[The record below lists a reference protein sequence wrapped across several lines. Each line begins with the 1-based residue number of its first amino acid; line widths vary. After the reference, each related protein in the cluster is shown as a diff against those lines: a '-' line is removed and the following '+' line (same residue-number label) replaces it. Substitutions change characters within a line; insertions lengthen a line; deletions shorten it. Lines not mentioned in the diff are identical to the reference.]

1 MSKVRFTLNI
11 LAIAVFTLTVASMA
25 QAQASRTWVSGVG
38 DDANPCSRTAPC
50 KTFAGAISKTAM
62 NGEIDALD
70 PAGFGTINIT
80 KSITIDGSPTGVAGI
95 LNAGTT
101 GVIVNIT
108 NAADARKSVT
118 IRGLSIQGAS
128 TGTIGVRVIAG
139 NRVYVENCFIS
150 GQNFSATSDG
160 IKDERTAANSLL
172 EVDNTTITNNSGNGI
187 NITPTAGSSGV
198 HVHVSNSRLQGN
210 SNTGMVLAT
219 GAKGTIYNSV
229 ITGHS
234 GTGGG
239 FFLSGTS
246 ELSVDHCVVSN
257 NNVGFIASAAG
268 SVIRV
273 SNTTAIN
280 NTTLANAAGGGVV
293 TSYGNNQT
301 GGVGSPFPSSATTQQ

>member
-1 MSKVRFTLNI
+1 MNKFRFTLNA
-11 LAIAVFTLTVASMA
+11 LAVLVFTLAFVSLA
-25 QAQASRTWVSGVG
+25 QAQATRTWVSGVG

-50 KTFAGAISKTAM
+50 KTFAGAISKTAT

-70 PAGFGTINIT
+70 PAGFGTLNIT
-80 KSITIDGSPTGVAGI
+80 KSITVDGTATGSAGV
-95 LNAGTT
+95 LNAGTS

-108 NAADARKSVT
+108 SGTDVRKTVT
-118 IRGLSIQGAS
+118 LRSISYQGAGS
-128 TGTIGVRVIAG
+128 GTIGIRILAATRVF
-139 NRVYVENCFIS
+139 VENCYIS
-150 GQNFSATSDG
+150 GQNGSPGDG

-187 NITPTAGSSGV
+187 NITAGASASGV
-198 HVHVSNSRLQGN
+198 NVHVSNSRLQGN
-210 SNTGMVLAT
+210 GNTGMVLT
-219 GAKGTIYNSV
+219 NGAKGTIYNSA
-229 ITGHS
+229 INGHS
-234 GTGGG
+234 GSGGG

-246 ELSVDHCVVSN
+246 EVSVDHCVVSN

-280 NTTLANAAGGGVV
+280 NTTLASAAGGGVV

-301 GGVGSPFPSSATTQQ
+301 GGVGSPFPSTPTSQQ